1 MIKYIDTTDA
11 SNSEL
16 LYIRTLESDR
26 YENVVKSGTG
36 NYFKTKSVTTK
47 GYNFQN
53 MSATV
58 YEFSQDGTSDS
69 LIDQYTTIL
78 IKLNNLENE
87 DLSKYDITLYT
98 AGRYDWSN
106 LIGSRYRLQL
116 NNDGAE
122 IPGTTQID
130 EIFGVGYFTAG
141 MSDVGSQIKKIDIP
155 KKSTQAFLGYYYKQN
170 GTSPEVQVVDAEGT
184 IVTTSRFF
192 RDDIERNLAQDIN
205 SSIII
210 AKWANCEGGYVIVDG
225 VCKPKTFTVVLN
237 KNGGN
242 PDKGTNS
249 YTVNYN
255 TKVRDI
261 QIPQRAGYEFKGY
274 NKGSEQFHDKDG
286 KGTIIFKYTM
296 NLTGDESPIAQW
308 TL

>member
-1 MIKYIDTTDA
+1 MNKKGFTLIEIIVSIVLVSIVMISLLGSLIQLRSTYTVIHENSDVIVYSSSITRVINNDLALNNGIRYVSCEATSGQECDMILGNDSNRKLQIIRKCSVSICGANGGSCTPNTEINCDEMNAADTQEGIKHTNIKTTLKYIDTTDA

-155 KKSTQAFLGYYYKQN
+155 KKSTQAFLG
-170 GTSPEVQVVDAEGT
+170 
-184 IVTTSRFF
+184 
-192 RDDIERNLAQDIN
+192 
-205 SSIII
+205 
-210 AKWANCEGGYVIVDG
+210 
-225 VCKPKTFTVVLN
+225 
-237 KNGGN
+237 
-242 PDKGTNS
+242 
-249 YTVNYN
+249 
-255 TKVRDI
+255 
-261 QIPQRAGYEFKGY
+261 
-274 NKGSEQFHDKDG
+274 
-286 KGTIIFKYTM
+286 
-296 NLTGDESPIAQW
+296 
-308 TL
+308 